1 MYKTYSLHQQ
11 KLEET
16 AVIIQ
21 FLIICFY
28 YSNVLESDSTK
39 SDKIRQNFCALD
51 TTLQQKKCSF
61 HICSII
67 LINIP
72 KGKVK
77 FVLCTTGIGLGTHA
91 CIHSNQIVIFS
102 LQNIS
107 TVNVYKVQ

>member
-1 MYKTYSLHQQ
+1 MYKIYFLHQQ

-21 FLIICFY
+21 FLMICFY
-28 YSNVLESDSTK
+28 YSNVLESDSSAK
-39 SDKIRQNFCALD
+39 QNFCALD

-67 LINIP
+67 LINIL